1 MSNVIDRITKAITSV
16 AKTATSN
23 GIGTLNTI
31 MENGAGIA
39 APLSVVQ
46 VPLKNDLSA
55 RKINDDY
62 SPIGGSLRGAVNS
75 SGKNAVTGQSVNSA
89 VSTSNAAK
97 TTEAIKKLSGDAG
110 ALAATNISG
119 HQYEDIQNK
128 NNMLALAINRENNK
142 FNADQAQ
149 LQRDY
154 EERLANS
161 AHQREVTDLKA
172 AGLNPILSAN
182 AGAVTPQGAAA
193 SNAATPGLDHSIVQ
207 ALAQLAATSIQSN
220 ATMTAAQ
227 TSANATTAAA
237 NATAGATMAAA
248 GMAASAQR
256 YASNNSLAATEIMS
270 DAARYSA
277 NMGAIGSIFGSL
289 IPNFTHKF

>member
-1 MSNVIDRITKAITSV
+1 MANNVLDRITKAITSV

-23 GIGTLNTI
+23 GIGTQKAI

-39 APLSVVQ
+39 APLSIVQ
-46 VPLKNDLSA
+46 VPIKNNFSS
-55 RKINDDY
+55 RKVNDDY

-75 SGKNAVTGQSVNSA
+75 SGKNAVTGLPVNSA
-89 VSTSNAAK
+89 VSTSSAAK
-97 TTEAIKKLSGDAG
+97 TTDVIKKLSGDAG
-110 ALAATNISG
+110 ALASTNISG

-128 NNMLALAINRENNK
+128 NNMLALSINRENNK

-154 EERLANS
+154 EERLANT

-182 AGAVTPQGAAA
+182 AGAATPQGAAA
-193 SNAATPGLDHSIVQ
+193 TNAATPGLDHSIVQ

-256 YASNNSLAATEIMS
+256 YYSNNNLAQAEILAEAS
-270 DAARYSA
+270 KYGA
-277 NMGAIGSIFGSL
+277 NMNLFGNLTSGL
-289 IPNFTHKF
+289 LRLF